1 MVILFIKSIDRKD
14 IIMKLLEALTKI
26 DTMTFEEIQT
36 GFNNV
41 KNGIREYLAKEND
54 IVDIV
59 IFLEDKLGMS
69 VPVCVKDD
77 VELAAYISGYAKCM
91 SAIVANGMCRNY
103 SITFAQNSEF
113 LEELTAYRSEFVE
126 EVTKALVVA
135 YKRKCDSYRA

>member
-1 MVILFIKSIDRKD
+1 
-14 IIMKLLEALTKI
+14 MKLLEALTKI

-69 VPVCVKDD
+69 IPVCVKDD

-91 SAIVANGMCRNY
+91 SAIVTNGMCRNY
-103 SITFAQNSEF
+103 SVTFEQNSEF
-113 LEELTAYRSEFVE
+113 FEELAEYRGEFVE
-126 EVTKALVVA
+126 TVTRALVTA
-135 YKRKCDSYRA
+135 YKRKCKSFKA